1 MQEEVSLVKKEL
13 NEKSE
18 NYTSLQLDF
27 QKMSDEKKSI
37 EEQLADVKPLISSKE
52 EQLKVTMRYVVFF
65 IIMGVL
71 NFHAIE
77 FFLYG
82 NVV

>member
-1 MQEEVSLVKKEL
+1 MVKKEL

-52 EQLKVTMRYVVFF
+52 EQLKVTMRYVVSFYYNGRFRILMLKNFF
-65 IIMGVL
+65 YMEML
-71 NFHAIE
+71 CDF
-77 FFLYG
+77 
-82 NVV
+82 

>member
-1 MQEEVSLVKKEL
+1 MSLVKKEL

-65 IIMGVL
+65 IIMGVF

>member
-52 EQLKVTMRYVVFF
+52 EHLFYIFSHLGKK
-65 IIMGVL
+65 L
-71 NFHAIE
+71 NKPWKNGK
-77 FFLYG
+77 LTK
-82 NVV
+82 

>member
-65 IIMGVL
+65 IIMGVF

-77 FFLYG
+77 FFLY
-82 NVV
+82 V